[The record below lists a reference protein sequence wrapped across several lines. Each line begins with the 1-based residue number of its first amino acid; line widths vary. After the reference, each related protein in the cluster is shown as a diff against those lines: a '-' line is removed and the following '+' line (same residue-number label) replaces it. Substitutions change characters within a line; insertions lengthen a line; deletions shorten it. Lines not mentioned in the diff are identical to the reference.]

1 MISNTKDRYSKYL
14 FGIVSL
20 LLLRYLYIFL
30 VVNMLEDAWYSGTG
44 GYGISFNL
52 EKELVSVTVYFGI
65 VLVFARLYSMQ
76 KTSFS
81 QNIAVL
87 LMILYFMPLS
97 CSFSLNNLSCIYF
110 FSTTL
115 FTALVLF
122 LLCRTKK
129 TSAADFNV
137 SGVESFKINKTINI
151 VCVILCII
159 LIIYKLSYNGLD
171 FNLSLNSED
180 VYSNRADYA
189 EYRSA
194 ISGSVFA
201 YFLVI
206 LLNICEYVAPIYCYL
221 SIKQK
226 NYFGAA
232 LALIAIVSSF
242 SLASG
247 KGGLLF
253 LGVLVLVLFADKLHI
268 KLDNPSILIT
278 SAVMALFIVA
288 VIDFLFIH
296 SNLLFSSIIRR
307 VMYIPAWMGTFY
319 YDFFTSNLPLLFSDS
334 AIGLQMIMPAQYEG
348 GVLNLISQTYFQG
361 TVPSPNTGLFAEA
374 IMQLGYLGVAIF
386 PFVIS
391 AILRSCGSV
400 YEKMGKGI
408 ALLVATKA
416 AIQLM
421 NVPIL
426 RTDFV
431 LSFVLLAVVFAMIMN
446 KRVSV
451 KQEGIEK

>member
-1 MISNTKDRYSKYL
+1 MISSTKDRYSRYL

-20 LLLRYLYIFL
+20 LLLRYLYIIL
-30 VVNMLEDAWYSGTG
+30 VVNILKDAWYSGTG

-81 QNIAVL
+81 QNIAVI
-87 LMILYFMPLS
+87 LMILYFIPLS
-97 CSFSLNNLSCIYF
+97 CSFSLNNLSYIYF

-122 LLCRTKK
+122 LLCRKNK
-129 TSAADFNV
+129 TSAEGFDASNI
-137 SGVESFKINKTINI
+137 ESFKNNKTINI
-151 VCVILCII
+151 VCATLCII
-159 LIIYKLSYNGLD
+159 LIVYKLSYNGLD
-171 FNLSLNSED
+171 FNLSLDSDD

-189 EYRSA
+189 EYRSM
-194 ISGSVFA
+194 ISGSIFA
-201 YFLVI
+201 YFLVV
-206 LLNICEYVAPIYCYL
+206 LLNVCEYVAPIYCYL

-232 LALIAIVSSF
+232 LALITIVSSF

-253 LGVLVLVLFADKLHI
+253 LGVLVLVLFADKLQI
-268 KLDNPSILIT
+268 KLNNPSILIT
-278 SAVMALFIVA
+278 SVMMVLFIVA

-296 SNLLFSSIIRR
+296 SNVLFSSIIRR

-319 YDFFTSNLPLLFSDS
+319 YDFFTNNLPLFFSDS
-334 AIGLQMIMPAQYEG
+334 AIGLQIIIPTQYES

-374 IMQLGYLGVAIF
+374 IMQLGYLGVVVF
-386 PFVIS
+386 PFIIS
-391 AILRSCGSV
+391 VILRSCGSV

-426 RTDFV
+426 RTDFI
-431 LSFVLLAVVFAMIMN
+431 LSFVLLAVVFAMIM
-446 KRVSV
+446 KKELQLSR
-451 KQEGIEK
+451 KA